1 MMLKKFLFS
10 AIRMEGWPKLFRRNS
25 IMQEP
30 RVLLNPDHRMMVVWS
45 PKSAC
50 TTVFVW
56 FANTIGKIEDM
67 KGYKW
72 PHEYRSEAYYKS
84 DLHLRGL
91 KLAPR
96 NYRIVRVIRD
106 PYFRA
111 ASIYRHALK
120 TRLDEDHLKAASP
133 PLDRR
138 TGFSFMQFLDYIETL
153 QLDSA
158 NVHIRP
164 QFHPVE
170 AELRPEFVIN
180 ISRQDLFTEL
190 NKVEEAFALPRT
202 DFHSLNWL
210 HREADRKAKPGA
222 FGGNEADVVPF
233 DRLAARGQKPW
244 PTYEQLLTPR
254 ARARIETLY
263 ARDFEAYADH
273 L

>member
-1 MMLKKFLFS
+1 MWGKFRLLKAANRNPML
-10 AIRMEGWPKLFRRNS
+10 R
-25 IMQEP
+25 QP
-30 RVLLNPDHRMMVVWS
+30 RVLLDPDKRMMVVWS

-56 FANTIGKIEDM
+56 FANVIGKVHEL
-67 KGYKW
+67 KGHKW
-72 PHEYRSEAYYKS
+72 PHEYRREVYYKS

-91 KLAPR
+91 EHPLR
-96 NYRIVRVIRD
+96 DYRMVRIIRD
-106 PYFRA
+106 PYSRA

-120 TRLDEDHLKAASP
+120 TRLDEEGLKAASP

-138 TGFSFMQFLDYIETL
+138 TGFSFLQFLDYVESL
-153 QLDSA
+153 KLDSA

-180 ISRQDLFTEL
+180 ISRQDLFAEL
-190 NKVEEAFALPRT
+190 HGVEEAFGLPRT
-202 DFHSLNWL
+202 DFRSLEWL

-222 FGGNEADVVPF
+222 FDGEEADAVPF
-233 DRLAARGQKPW
+233 DTSAARGLKPW

-254 ARARIETLY
+254 ARARIEKLY
-263 ARDFEAYADH
+263 ARDFEAYAAH